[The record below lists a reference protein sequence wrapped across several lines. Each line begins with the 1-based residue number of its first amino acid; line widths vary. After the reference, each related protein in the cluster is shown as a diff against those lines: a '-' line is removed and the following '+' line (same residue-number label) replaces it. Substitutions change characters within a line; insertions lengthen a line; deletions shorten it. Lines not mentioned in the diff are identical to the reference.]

1 MSHRVQE
8 IAEAIRRA
16 QDQTQSLEARRAA
29 LEELRAE
36 GVIGAEEDLD
46 TIEDHDV
53 EDELAQIKDELDS

>member
-1 MSHRVQE
+1 MSPHDQE

-29 LEELRAE
+29 LEELREE

-53 EDELAQIKDELDS
+53 EAELAQIKDELDS